1 MIRKHMQDHGVNEA
15 AEDMKMKPMRYN
27 QSPVESEAEE
37 HKHGGRTKKHRKA
50 HKHGGVV
57 HHMHHKHGGHAGH
70 HAEHEMHE
78 GHEHHKHGGGT
89 KHRAHKG
96 KHHEHHAH
104 GGAMKHHAGRKPRK
118 SGGRL
123 AGNEWAMAQ
132 TSHPAKGRDVSGS
145 LS

>member
-1 MIRKHMQDHGVNEA
+1 MIRKHTEDHGVNQA
-15 AEDMKMKPMRYN
+15 DEDMKTKPMRYN
-27 QSPVESEAEE
+27 QSHVENEAEE

-50 HKHGGVV
+50 HKHGGHV
-57 HHMHHKHGGHAGH
+57 HHAHYAHH
-70 HAEHEMHE
+70 EHEAHE
-78 GHEHHKHGGGT
+78 EHEHHKHGGGT

-123 AGNEWAMAQ
+123 AGSEWMAAQ
-132 TSHPAKGRDVSGS
+132 KSTPAKGRDVSGS
-145 LS
+145 IND

>member
-1 MIRKHMQDHGVNEA
+1 MIRKHTEDHGVNQA
-15 AEDMKMKPMRYN
+15 AEDMKTKPMRYN
-27 QSPVESEAEE
+27 QSHVENEAEE

-50 HKHGGVV
+50 HKHGGHV
-57 HHMHHKHGGHAGH
+57 HHAH
-70 HAEHEMHE
+70 HAHHEHEAHE
-78 GHEHHKHGGGT
+78 EHEHHKHGGGT

-123 AGNEWAMAQ
+123 AGSEWMAAQ
-132 TSHPAKGRDVSGS
+132 KSTPAKGRDVSGS
-145 LS
+145 IND

>member
-1 MIRKHMQDHGVNEA
+1 MIRKHTEDHGVNQA
-15 AEDMKMKPMRYN
+15 AEDMKTKPMRYN
-27 QSPVESEAEE
+27 QSHVENEAEE

-50 HKHGGVV
+50 HKHGGGGHV
-57 HHMHHKHGGHAGH
+57 HHAHHAH

-78 GHEHHKHGGGT
+78 EHQHGGGT

-123 AGNEWAMAQ
+123 AGSEWMAAQ
-132 TSHPAKGRDVSGS
+132 KSTPAKGRDVSGS
-145 LS
+145 IND

>member
-1 MIRKHMQDHGVNEA
+1 MIRKHTEDHGVNEA
-15 AEDMKMKPMRYN
+15 AEDMAHKNMSYTAN
-27 QSPVESEAEE
+27 SNVEREAEE

-50 HKHGGVV
+50 HKHGGHV
-57 HHMHHKHGGHAGH
+57 HHAH

-78 GHEHHKHGGGT
+78 EHEHHKHGGGT

-104 GGAMKHHAGRKPRK
+104 GGHAKHHAGRKPRK

-123 AGNEWAMAQ
+123 AGTEWMAAQ
-132 TSHPAKGRDVSGS
+132 KSTPAKGRDVSGS
-145 LS
+145 IND